1 MPVSVGR
8 RQPRVR
14 WTRENNET
22 SPLTASYCA
31 VSVWRSLV
39 RRDIQFAR
47 LVCRVYNPS
56 RTRLRGITLDAL
68 TTATA
73 ALASARSLERVIEL
87 VKDCARALTHA
98 DGVTFIL
105 REHDQC
111 FYAEEEAIEPL
122 WKGRRFPIPSCISG
136 WAMLHREA
144 AVIPDIYADPRIPHD
159 VYRPTFVKSLVMV
172 PVRREDPVAAIGIYW
187 AERHTPM
194 DQDVATL
201 QTLADA
207 AALALH
213 NIELDAELRRSLARE
228 RTAREKAEAVNKMK
242 DEFLATLSHELRT
255 PLHLIQNWVWQ
266 LKAAKSPKTVQK
278 ALDVIDKN
286 VALHSRL
293 TEDLL
298 DVARAASGRLSIR
311 PRLVDLNA
319 TCATVVGVLHPAAQ
333 AKKVLLKFEKGR
345 PSYISADAER
355 LSQILWNVIDN
366 AIKFTPPDGR
376 ITVKTVRASRHACIR
391 VEDTGIGIDP
401 EFLPTMFDRFK
412 QADASTT
419 RRFSGLGLGLN
430 IVREL
435 MRLHGGT
442 VEATSAGKD
451 RGTQI
456 TLQFPLPAVLDEPGA
471 WLRKRAGIEPKEAR
485 LDGLSV
491 LVVDDDPEVLHVLSE
506 LLHQYGAKVE
516 TAPSAD
522 EAIAILR
529 ARVPNVLIAD
539 LAMPEK
545 DGFELLRAI
554 RAMQTPA
561 KHVAAAVLSAY
572 QAADQGAKASETGY
586 QIYLEKPIPP
596 LELINRIADLAEQKT
611 L

>member
-1 MPVSVGR
+1 
-8 RQPRVR
+8 
-14 WTRENNET
+14 
-22 SPLTASYCA
+22 
-31 VSVWRSLV
+31 
-39 RRDIQFAR
+39 
-47 LVCRVYNPS
+47 
-56 RTRLRGITLDAL
+56 LDAL

-73 ALASARSLERVIEL
+73 ALASARSLECVIEL

-98 DGVTFIL
+98 DGVTFVL
-105 REHDQC
+105 REQDQV
-111 FYAEEEAIEPL
+111 FYAEEEAIGPL
-122 WKGRRFPIPSCISG
+122 WKGRRFPIHTCISG
-136 WAMLHREA
+136 WAMLHRQA
-144 AVIPDIYADPRIPHD
+144 VVIPDIYADSRIPHD

-172 PVRREDPVAAIGIYW
+172 PVRREDPVAAIGVYW
-187 AERHTPM
+187 AQGHAAT
-194 DQDVATL
+194 DQDAATL

-266 LKAAKSPKTVQK
+266 LKEAKSPQTVRK
-278 ALDVIDKN
+278 ALDVIEKN

-298 DVARAASGRLSIR
+298 DVARAASGRLSLR
-311 PRLVDLNA
+311 PTLIDLSA
-319 TCATVVGVLHPAAQ
+319 MCATVIEVLQPAAE
-333 AKKVLLKFEKGR
+333 AKKLLLTFEQGR
-345 PSYISADAER
+345 GPYISGDAER

-366 AIKFTPPDGR
+366 AIKFTPSDGR
-376 ITVKTVRASRHACIR
+376 ITVKTVRASRHACIL
-391 VEDTGIGIDP
+391 VEDTGIGIDS
-401 EFLPTMFDRFK
+401 EFLPTMFDRFT
-412 QADASTT
+412 QADGSPS
-419 RRFSGLGLGLN
+419 RRFGGLGLGLA

-456 TLQFPLPAVLDEPGA
+456 ALQFPLPAVLDEPGA
-471 WLRKRAGIEPKEAR
+471 WLRKRAGIKPKEAR

-491 LVVDDDPEVLHVLSE
+491 LAVDDDPEVLKAISE
-506 LLHQYGAKVE
+506 LLQQYGATVE
-516 TAPSAD
+516 TASSAD
-522 EAIAILR
+522 EAIAALR
-529 ARVPNVLIAD
+529 MHVPSVLIAD
-539 LAMPEK
+539 LAMPER
-545 DGFELLRAI
+545 DGFELLRAV

-561 KHVAAAVLSAY
+561 KNVAAAVLSAY
-572 QAADQGAKASETGY
+572 QAADQGSRASESGY

-596 LELINRIADLAEQKT
+596 LELVHQIADLAERKT
-611 L
+611 H